1 MNLHNNFRFGQPA
14 CKLETVSLRGEIRA
28 AGNIASK
35 LNYLTLFRRNVMGKL
50 IILQLHIKRH
60 TRELPKENFYCF

>member
-35 LNYLTLFRRNVMGKL
+35 LNYLT
-50 IILQLHIKRH
+50 
-60 TRELPKENFYCF
+60 